1 MLLGCVALCW
11 RVEGSTSSWRLVK
24 VKLSNTCRPLW
35 RPFVVWLGS
44 GWHCSLKTR
53 LLCKTF
59 FNKYYKMGAAQKP
72 KSFTRKT
79 IKPNRQQTNKYEK
92 KTHRATQLKTLKNVN
107 CRSPQP
113 ATVGGCDFVAKY
125 HAWVPHRL
133 HRSSNRA
140 QLGPPSLGGP
150 DSTLVGCHKTIK
162 FNFVTVPRPTARAM
176 AKSTQTKQHASCNTA
191 ALWQAAG
198 SPRCT

>member
-1 MLLGCVALCW
+1 MYVVCCLLNSSKQQPQQQLSLPMIDMKMLKVYLKTMIEMLLGCVALCW

-92 KTHRATQLKTLKNVN
+92 KKKPTEV
-107 CRSPQP
+107 RS
-113 ATVGGCDFVAKY
+113 
-125 HAWVPHRL
+125 
-133 HRSSNRA
+133 
-140 QLGPPSLGGP
+140 
-150 DSTLVGCHKTIK
+150 
-162 FNFVTVPRPTARAM
+162 
-176 AKSTQTKQHASCNTA
+176 
-191 ALWQAAG
+191 
-198 SPRCT
+198 